1 MRKQTTY
8 FTRLINLISLFLNVT
23 FAVGA
28 ILGQLLKKCTLS
40 AERSLQRVE
49 RGSGN
54 WKESREVNTKPTG
67 NALLSI
73 AIDPLQDPVTWYGI
87 NYAGTQVTQWNF
99 KNKGT
104 RTSPARL
111 SFVLEVP
118 LVNCVP
124 A

>member
-1 MRKQTTY
+1 MQWGQSWDNYLKNAHC
-8 FTRLINLISLFLNVT
+8 RLN
-23 FAVGA
+23 AHYKGW
-28 ILGQLLKKCTLS
+28 
-40 AERSLQRVE
+40 
-49 RGSGN
+49 RGGGN

-73 AIDPLQDPVTWYGI
+73 AIDPLQDPVTWYRI

-111 SFVLEVP
+111 SFFLEVP
-118 LVNCVP
+118 LCKLRPSIIYSVP
-124 A
+124 CDRILQRAYFNNLNKAA